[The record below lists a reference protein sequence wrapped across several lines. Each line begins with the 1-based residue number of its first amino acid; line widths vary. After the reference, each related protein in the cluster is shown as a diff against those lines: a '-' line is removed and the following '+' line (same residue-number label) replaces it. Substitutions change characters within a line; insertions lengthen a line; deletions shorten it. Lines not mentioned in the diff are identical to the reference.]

1 MKSTIVGED
10 GSVRCPECGAADS
23 FTAQRTKKAKSTFGL
38 ASLIAAPKLRCNGC
52 GTYLTP
58 GEKLSDKLAA
68 TKEREQIRQNMQRIR
83 LNREQVRELRA
94 VRRQKGQLSEADY
107 QARLRAIAGV
117 TVPSIGGSLV
127 GAGPVVAAAV
137 AAADGTGLVED
148 GAQTAKPA
156 VLDQI
161 RQLAELRDQGILT
174 EEEFAS
180 KKAELLSRL

>member
-58 GEKLSDKLAA
+58 GATLSDKLTA
-68 TKEREQIRQNMQRIR
+68 KKDREKIRQNTAKIR
-83 LNREQVRELRA
+83 QNREEIRDLRA
-94 VRRQKGQLSEADY
+94 LRREKGQLSKAEF
-107 QARLRAIAGV
+107 QAGLAAIVGR
-117 TVPSIGGSLV
+117 TSPTGQSLE
-127 GAGPVVAAAV
+127 GASPVVAAA
-137 AAADGTGLVED
+137 AAAAGSTGLVDD
-148 GAQTAKPA
+148 GAAAAEPA
-156 VLDQI
+156 VLGQI

-174 EEEFAS
+174 EAEFAS
-180 KKAELLSRL
+180 KKAELLARL